1 LRTRG
6 SEKKLLGKF
15 IHFWVADRS
24 QAVMR
29 TLHLELGTHA
39 EQTRMTRLR
48 RIHRQTNQTKGH
60 ERSKRELAS
69 SALHNDLLLY
79 YFQKMGKKIG
89 FCAFRRS

>member
-1 LRTRG
+1 
-6 SEKKLLGKF
+6 
-15 IHFWVADRS
+15 
-24 QAVMR
+24 MR

-79 YFQKMGKKIG
+79 YFQIKMGKKNRILCVSSLVTRNYQYSALG
-89 FCAFRRS
+89 EEMGL